1 MKVWPWDWPVVTLND
16 NLAKNQWHIWN
27 QHPWIRYIRC
37 VTSILKKVNY
47 IGCHKVFA
55 WPSRWPWE
63 KSYRWMILKM
73 VEIHQVDYIDD
84 ILNQFFDVCDSY
96 IQSTFRQGVM
106 CISLFLLISC
116 IGHWFLCWKFR
127 LKKTKFIIIITVG
140 QS

>member
-73 VEIHQVDYIDD
+73 VKIHQVDYIDD
-84 ILNQFFDVCDSY
+84 ISKGFVDGGDRSIKSLLRHSVNREHFKMFKRMYWDIIKGILYVVYITSY
-96 IQSTFRQGVM
+96 VVYST
-106 CISLFLLISC
+106 
-116 IGHWFLCWKFR
+116 
-127 LKKTKFIIIITVG
+127 
-140 QS
+140 

>member
-84 ILNQFFDVCDSY
+84 ISKGFVDGGDRS
-96 IQSTFRQGVM
+96 IQSLLRHSVYEYKLLLKINIFDKY
-106 CISLFLLISC
+106 FL
-116 IGHWFLCWKFR
+116 IGYTC
-127 LKKTKFIIIITVG
+127 TKILYMFT
-140 QS
+140 